1 MGLWTWLKQSG
12 QKISAMKI
20 HVLVKT
26 NTITVDRKIAWRT
39 WRAITPLAYLAAFFF
54 ITSGDCLLSPNIS
67 PFSYTTFKNT
77 FLAPLHYRGMTIRNC
92 GVRMNVRMMTWHIFI
107 QLSWPGEQTRSK
119 AWMVTFFF
127 QDPLD
132 VSFIVFTYLRTR
144 SFAVFQWIKIILR
157 RTNS

>member
-26 NTITVDRKIAWRT
+26 KSFAHTITVDRKIGWRT
-39 WRAITPLAYLAAFFF
+39 WRAMTPLAYLSAFFF

-92 GVRMNVRMMTWHIFI
+92 GVRMNVRMMTWHI
-107 QLSWPGEQTRSK
+107 LYSLAGLVMSK
-119 AWMVTFFF
+119 LVPKLEWLPFFF
-127 QDPLD
+127 RTPGC
-132 VSFIVFTYLRTR
+132 FIHCFHLP
-144 SFAVFQWIKIILR
+144 
-157 RTNS
+157 TNTKFRCFSVN

>member
-92 GVRMNVRMMTWHIFI
+92 GVRMNVRMMTWHILYSLAGLVSELIPKFEW
-107 QLSWPGEQTRSK
+107 LP
-119 AWMVTFFF
+119 FFF
-127 QDPLD
+127 RTPWMFHSLFSPTYEHE
-132 VSFIVFTYLRTR
+132 VSLFFSEL
-144 SFAVFQWIKIILR
+144 K
-157 RTNS
+157 